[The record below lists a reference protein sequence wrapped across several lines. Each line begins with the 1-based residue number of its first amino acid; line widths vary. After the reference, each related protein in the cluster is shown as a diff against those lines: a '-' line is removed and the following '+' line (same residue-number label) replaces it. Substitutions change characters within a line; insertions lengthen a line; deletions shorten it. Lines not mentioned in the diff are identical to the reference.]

1 MPPRLR
7 FHPSKKPDQ
16 DTTRYA
22 AVMKWVP
29 AFLLL
34 LSFAMPAYGQPAPP
48 RLLVQAPPELAA
60 LGRTV
65 ENFDPQM
72 LEPALRLTG
81 AADLSPIQVLLAP
94 EGSPQARSAPPWVSG
109 YAIGPA
115 GVIVLFPA
123 RAKRYPDSGFDALVQ
138 HEVTHVLIDRAAGG
152 HPVQRWFHEG
162 LAMAA
167 GRGRGLEDRSRTAF
181 AILIDGRTTLADL
194 DARFAGGQGDVQEAY
209 ALAGDFVADLLLR
222 RGAATAPKILAGLA
236 RGESFDA
243 AFRTAVGD
251 TLANVEASY
260 WRRRTFWN
268 RWVPFLSSSAALWLG
283 ITALAL
289 VAFRRRRAR
298 DLELRRTWE
307 LEEELV
313 RVQEDL
319 MDLKDSQDEE
329 EREEPE
335 ELVN

>member
-7 FHPSKKPDQ
+7 FDPSKKPGRGA
-16 DTTRYA
+16 TRYA
-22 AVMKWVP
+22 AAMKWVP
-29 AFLLL
+29 KLLLL
-34 LSFAMPAYGQPAPP
+34 LSLGMPAYGAPMPP

-65 ENFDPQM
+65 ETFEPEL

-81 AADLSPIQVLLAP
+81 ATDLSPIRVLLAP
-94 EGSPQARSAPPWVSG
+94 EDSPQARSAPPWVSG
-109 YAIGPA
+109 YAIGPE
-115 GVIVLFPA
+115 GVVVLFPA
-123 RAKRYPDSGFDALVQ
+123 RTKRYPDSDFDALVQ

-152 HPVQRWFHEG
+152 RSVPRWFHEG

-181 AILIDGRTTLADL
+181 AILIDGRTSLGSL
-194 DARFAGGQGDVQEAY
+194 DARFAGGHGDIQEAY

-222 RGAATAPKILAGLA
+222 RGPETAPEILASVARGDSFEAAFAAAT
-236 RGESFDA
+236 GE
-243 AFRTAVGD
+243 
-251 TLANVEASY
+251 TLASFEASY

-268 RWVPFLSSSAALWLG
+268 RWVPFLSSTTALWLG

-289 VAFRRRRAR
+289 AAFKRRRTR
-298 DLELRRTWE
+298 DAERLRKWE
-307 LEEELV
+307 LEEELK
-313 RVQEDL
+313 EL
-319 MDLKDSQDEE
+319 QDERDAQNGQDE
-329 EREEPE
+329 DAENEPE